1 MRGRFTPV
9 TFSDARMDKKV
20 KTLKKREKELGFEYN
35 LDKRFIYPERDL
47 KRVIRNLKRDNLN
60 DKFYYDVIE
69 ESLKKKSSLPVIPQS
84 NIKVANN
91 QPKIETPP
99 LPKQPEPVAA
109 ATALPKIDP
118 VTQLTSTE
126 TALLSP
132 DEQAIRLKQ
141 RGIA

>member
-1 MRGRFTPV
+1 MIINTMKISHVSEFMFDKIITTDPPRFSKRPAL
-9 TFSDARMDKKV
+9 SDG
-20 KTLKKREKELGFEYN
+20 LQ
-35 LDKRFIYPERDL
+35 
-47 KRVIRNLKRDNLN
+47 
-60 DKFYYDVIE
+60 
-69 ESLKKKSSLPVIPQS
+69 SSTQAEIQ
-84 NIKVANN
+84 
-91 QPKIETPP
+91 TPP

-109 ATALPKIDP
+109 AAALPKIDP

>member
-1 MRGRFTPV
+1 M
-9 TFSDARMDKKV
+9 K
-20 KTLKKREKELGFEYN
+20 LKSILRK
-35 LDKRFIYPERDL
+35 L
-47 KRVIRNLKRDNLN
+47 KRQKLDEEFMF
-60 DKFYYDVIE
+60 DKIITTDPPRFSE
-69 ESLKKKSSLPVIPQS
+69 RPALPQGTAAQS
-84 NIKVANN
+84 
-91 QPKIETPP
+91 KIQTPP

-109 ATALPKIDP
+109 ASALPKIDP